1 MKKLLL
7 TAALLAPWTAAG
19 KPPVV
24 RIIAPSPGAQV
35 APGEK
40 VQVQVL
46 LQSAPAGAS
55 LQIMADGKGIGLLDK
70 APYSVWWDT
79 TGLEPGPH
87 KVQANLFQADGS
99 QISSNPVQVIIKGS
113 SSVGGTALNEGQPI
127 ILLTEEFMK
136 SGETQTGSTIRFR
149 VDRDVLLPD
158 GRILVAAGAQATGEV
173 IKSEPHGLFGQ
184 AGELNFAIRSVQ
196 AVDGTSVPLR
206 ALKNAEGDSIM
217 APVIVGAV
225 LITPLVLLF
234 NGPNVEIPANTAFTA
249 FVDKTT
255 VIAKPKPSRL
265 DANALKTPRT
275 VTITTPS
282 EGSKAEKSD
291 KFVIALN
298 VEPADEN
305 AYVRLYLDDQVIK
318 IFKGSGKRIEWNA
331 DNAKEGSHRLEAE
344 VTYPSGQIVRSPAIH
359 FTLE

>member
-1 MKKLLL
+1 MKKMML
-7 TAALLAPWTAAG
+7 TALLLAPWSATG

-24 RIIAPSPGAQV
+24 RIIAPQPDAQV
-35 APGEK
+35 ASGER

-46 LQSAPAGAS
+46 LQAAPPGAS
-55 LQIMADGKGIGLLDK
+55 LQILADGKGIGLLDK
-70 APYSVWWDT
+70 GPYSVWWDT
-79 TGLEPGPH
+79 TGLETGPH
-87 KVQANLFQADGS
+87 QLQANLFQADGS
-99 QISSNPVQVIIKGS
+99 QISSHPLRVVVKAAQTGS
-113 SSVGGTALNEGQPI
+113 ALQEGQPV
-127 ILLTEEFMK
+127 ILLTEQFLK

-158 GRILVAAGAQATGEV
+158 GRVLVAAGAQASGEV

-234 NGPNVEIPANTAFTA
+234 NGPNVEIPASTAFTA

-255 VIAKPKPSRL
+255 AISKPQTSRL
-265 DANALKTPRT
+265 DANALKIPRS
-275 VTITTPS
+275 VSVLSPA
-282 EGSKAEKSD
+282 EGARIEKSD
-291 KFVIALN
+291 KVILT
-298 VEPADEN
+298 VKIEPSDDN
-305 AYVRLYLDDQVIK
+305 AYVRIYLDDQVIK
-318 IFKGSGKRIEWNA
+318 IQKGSAQRIEWNA
-331 DNAKEGSHRLEAE
+331 DNTKEGSHRLEAE
-344 VTYPSGQIVRSPAIH
+344 VTYTSGQIVRSPAIQ

>member
-1 MKKLLL
+1 MML
-7 TAALLAPWTAAG
+7 TALLLAPWSATG

-24 RIIAPSPGAQV
+24 RIIAPAPDAQV
-35 APGEK
+35 ASGEK
-40 VQVQVL
+40 LQVQVL
-46 LQSAPAGAS
+46 LQSPPPGAS
-55 LQIMADGKGIGLLDK
+55 LQILADGKGIGLLDK
-70 APYSVWWDT
+70 GPYSVWWDT
-79 TGLEPGPH
+79 TGLEAGPH
-87 KVQANLFQADGS
+87 QLQANLFQADGS
-99 QISSNPVQVIIKGS
+99 QISSNPVRVVIKAAQTGS
-113 SSVGGTALNEGQPI
+113 SLQEGQPI
-127 ILLTEEFMK
+127 ILLTEQFMK

-149 VDRDVLLPD
+149 VDRDVLLSD
-158 GRILVAAGAQATGEV
+158 GRVLVAAGAQASGEV

-184 AGELNFAIRSVQ
+184 AGELNFSIRSVQ

-255 VIAKPKPSRL
+255 AIAKPLSSRL
-265 DANALKTPRT
+265 DAAALKAPRS
-275 VTITTPS
+275 VVITAPT
-282 EGSKAEKSD
+282 EGSKVEKSD
-291 KFVIALN
+291 KVLLSVK
-298 VEPADEN
+298 VEPLDDN
-305 AYVRLYLDDQVIK
+305 AYIRLYLDDQVVK
-318 IFKGSGKRIEWNA
+318 IQKGSAQRIEWNA

-344 VTYPSGQIVRSPAIH
+344 VTYTSGQIVRSPAIH

>member
-1 MKKLLL
+1 MKKTLL
-7 TAALLAPWTAAG
+7 AALLLAPWPAMAR
-19 KPPVV
+19 PPVV
-24 RIIAPSPGAQV
+24 RIIAPQPGAQV
-35 APGEK
+35 TSGEK
-40 VQVQVL
+40 VQIQVL

-79 TGLEPGPH
+79 SGLEPGAH
-87 KVQANLFQADGS
+87 QVQVNLFQADGS
-99 QISSNPVQVIIKGS
+99 QISSNPVQVVVKGS
-113 SSVGGTALNEGQPI
+113 GAGGSALNEGQPI

-206 ALKNAEGDSIM
+206 AVKNAEGDSIM

-225 LITPLVLLF
+225 LISPLLLLF
-234 NGPNVEIPANTAFTA
+234 NGPNVEIPANTAFSA

-255 VIAKPKPSRL
+255 TISKPNPSRL

-275 VTITTPS
+275 VTIMTPS

-291 KFVIALN
+291 KFVISLN
-298 VEPADEN
+298 IEPADDN